1 MVMQMEAFEN
11 WKARVDELA
20 EKALDRLRDLRGRVE
35 ELSHQFS
42 EASSVKELSPLMGEL
57 LSAKLEARQVLRAF
71 KFSSKGL
78 LKEAKDALSKTL
90 SPDELEDILEELEGY
105 INEKMEFLEEEYDAL
120 SDVVGDL
127 RKRFK
132 RAVRAR
138 KARIKE
144 IRIRLPEITLPD
156 FGRIVEEMETSLT
169 TGWSKTP
176 SIVVSSIRLPRSDL
190 NIIDALVEAGIFRS
204 RNEGIAFFVHR
215 GIESSREW
223 LERVKSK
230 IEEIRRLREETRK
243 ELEKIIK
250 EEEGG
255 ESSKSVKVDVE

>member
-1 MVMQMEAFEN
+1 MEAYEE

-20 EKALDRLRDLRGRVE
+20 EKAANRLKEIRSRVD
-35 ELSHQFS
+35 ELAQEFS
-42 EASSVKELSPLMGEL
+42 EEFSVGRLSSALGEL
-57 LSAKLEARQVLRAF
+57 FSARAEARQVLRSF

-78 LKEAKDALSKTL
+78 LKEAKAELSKTL
-90 SPDELEDILEELEGY
+90 PSDELEDVLDELEGY
-105 INEKMEFLEEEYDAL
+105 IEEKLELIEADVEAL
-120 SDVVGDL
+120 FHVIGEL
-127 RKRFK
+127 RKKFK
-132 RAVRAR
+132 RAV
-138 KARIKE
+138 KARTARVKE
-144 IRIRLPEITLPD
+144 IRIKLPEIAIPD
-156 FGRIVEEMETSLT
+156 IGRIVEESLSAS
-169 TGWSKTP
+169 WSRTP

-190 NIIDALVEAGIFRS
+190 DVIDALVEAGIFRS